1 ASNLVF
7 NLTEGCSVF
16 HLTEEI
22 GCECTRPRYVMPC
35 MNYSGYYLVGLGV
48 MDPYDS
54 TQVELLKPWLL
65 SNGTTLA
72 VYNITLVYTRGGNR
86 TVYWKLIAVTSVS
99 LEVDAVYDTEGV
111 YLIWNVSYSHLLP
124 RWLASE
130 YNVTDEKPYQ
140 LLRLS
145 AFYGNKE
152 LWRTKLGEVPDT
164 LSLNESRYCSYGAV
178 YVRHEDLQKI
188 FGFKNA
194 TVLFK
199 VMWSAYDIPGNTSVQ
214 VPFVPIGIELIRF
227 KEMSNYY
234 YWQVAVCTIVDN
246 IPGERLPTGSGTLK
260 YIDPECPLCPKDA
273 KRISDI
279 EEIYEFTTPKYD
291 FLRESPVIIY
301 YIPVRT
307 KNYVY
312 YVYGARG

>member
-1 ASNLVF
+1 
-7 NLTEGCSVF
+7 
-16 HLTEEI
+16 
-22 GCECTRPRYVMPC
+22 

-65 SNGTTLA
+65 DNGTTLA

-124 RWLASE
+124 RWLVSQL
-130 YNVTDEKPYQ
+130 NLTDEKPYQ

-152 LWRTKLGEVPDT
+152 IWRTKLGEVPVS
-164 LSLNESRYCSYGAV
+164 LNLNESKYCSYGAV
-178 YVRHEDLQKI
+178 YIRHEDLQKI

-199 VMWSAYDIPGNTSVQ
+199 SMWSAYDIPIGNTSVQ
-214 VPFVPIGIELIRF
+214 VPFVPIGIELVQFRELSD
-227 KEMSNYY
+227 KY
-234 YWQVAVCTIVDN
+234 YWQVAVCTVVDN
-246 IPGERLPTGSGTLK
+246 IPGERLKAGSGDLYVLYPGAT
-260 YIDPECPLCPKDA
+260 CPKCVA
-273 KRISDI
+273 KRISNI
-279 EEIYEFTTPKYD
+279 EEVFEFSLKKNFKLGYGQVKVYYVPK
-291 FLRESPVIIY
+291 PTVN
-301 YIPVRT
+301 
-307 KNYVY
+307 KVY
-312 YVYGARG
+312 YVYSGES